1 MSGDSGD
8 DPVPMVR
15 KAIGRRDSH
24 SYISV
29 TFQTDLSNEFKKE
42 SYPSLPREPLG
53 RSLPKEISR
62 EAEGRDPSTGN
73 SMYVGASSM
82 SNSHS

>member
-42 SYPSLPREPLG
+42 SYSSLPREPLG
-53 RSLPKEISR
+53 RSLPKEISQKDATHR
-62 EAEGRDPSTGN
+62 LATQCTW
-73 SMYVGASSM
+73 AL
-82 SNSHS
+82 HQ